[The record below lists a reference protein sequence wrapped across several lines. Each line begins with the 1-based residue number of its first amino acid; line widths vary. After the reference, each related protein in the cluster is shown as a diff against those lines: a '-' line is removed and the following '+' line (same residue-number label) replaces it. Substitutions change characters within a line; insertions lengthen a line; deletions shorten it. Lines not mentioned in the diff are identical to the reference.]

1 MTHLFCSW
9 EFVPINFSHLFHSSP
24 YTPFLAI
31 TCLLSVSMNL
41 FLFCYVSSFDFF
53 FFYIPCISKII
64 WYLCFSVWFISLNII
79 PSRSMHVVTKG
90 KISLFY
96 GWVMFHSYLSIHL
109 SVGTLTASISWG
121 CKELDTTEWL
131 NWTDILVIVNNA
143 TINVGVH

>member
-1 MTHLFCSW
+1 MTYLFCSW

-24 YTPFLAI
+24 YTLSWQSPI
-31 TCLLSVSMNL
+31 CCLYLWIC
-41 FLFCYVSSFDFF
+41 FCFVMLVHLIFF
-53 FFYIPCISKII
+53 FLIPCISKII
-64 WYLCFSVWFISLNII
+64 WYLCFSVWFISLSII
-79 PSRSMHVVTKG
+79 PSRSMHVVTNG

-96 GWVMFHSYLSIHL
+96 GWVMFHSSLSIHL

-121 CKELDTTEWL
+121 CKELDATEWL